1 MFLCQENLILLIPV
15 VWAIYSPI
23 QSTSQIRMQG
33 KVKFF
38 KMLTYRQTLAWCK
51 GPNHVGKVGTS
62 CSYFIQLPHLFKHLQ
77 LFSPYE
83 SSPDVKYPMPL
94 QLVVTTTNTKDWSRG
109 A

>member
-1 MFLCQENLILLIPV
+1 M
-15 VWAIYSPI
+15 

-38 KMLTYRQTLAWCK
+38 KILTYRQTLAWCK
-51 GPNHVGKVGTS
+51 GPNHVGKVDTR
-62 CSYFIQLPHLFKHLQ
+62 CSYFIQLPHLFKNLQ

-83 SSPDVKYPMPL
+83 SNPDVKYPMLL
-94 QLVVTTTNTKDWSRG
+94 QPVVKTTNTKDWSRG